1 MLAHANNVHKMNLRR
16 RLSHLKVMQPQLDML
31 QSQLSIL
38 VPTFPCP
45 KEERVGVWADGRKW
59 LCNMKTFLP
68 DNPVVYSIGSGGE
81 YSFEKDMF
89 FKFPLTRPLTFDP
102 FLDPS
107 LSSSMQALSFL
118 RLLPIGLAGA
128 GVIERARVDRP
139 GVQFMTVGEVMAANN
154 HSYVDV
160 LKVDCDGCEE
170 GLVYDIKPG
179 RREGGGEG
187 VGDGVGVGSGGG
199 RGEGGGGGEGREEEV
214 LEEFSRVKPFGDPAI
229 GQILIDLHHVNNP
242 SITLPMDVRLRTLVL
257 VNIAAIVE
265 RADEALLPAVYNEV
279 GQAFHASPQALGT
292 LTLVRALVQAL
303 TCPLAPWL
311 AHWMARVRVIA
322 VGAFTWA
329 IATLGVGIATNY
341 YEVAAWRGLNGV
353 GLALVIPAIQS
364 LVADSAS
371 NSTRGMAF
379 GWLQFVTNFG
389 NILGFTLGISLAC
402 YAFFGLAG
410 WRMAFIIVTVVSLGL
425 AAVLWLFAHD
435 PPPTT
440 VKSIDALTGLIDD
453 SGAQEERTVEPLLSE
468 DHGLDLKQ
476 QQQPHH
482 LYQQQ
487 QHQQQQ
493 QQQQQSQANEST
505 PLQPTSSHH
514 RHPSSPS
521 PHSPHSH
528 PHPSPL
534 PPTPLSAPRSSSTFL
549 SDVLKVLRI
558 RTFQL
563 IIAQGVVGSFPWA
576 AGAFFPM
583 WFELL
588 GFSHASTAVL
598 LSVFTVACS
607 LGGLFG
613 GWFGDVMARR
623 WPDGGRLVCAQISA
637 GSAVVLSTVLLRV
650 VPHSPEYFGVYLMVL
665 TLMGFLISWN
675 AAGTNNPIFAE
686 IVPERLRTDIYA
698 LDRTFEMSIAAFAP
712 PTVGYLAQAWFGYI
726 PPSPEPADTTA
737 LGSDSG
743 SGVSSSSSCSRN
755 SRSHAEMAADAKN
768 AEALSL
774 GLFWTMAVPF
784 AICCACYGWLYWTYP
799 KDRDRVRAEAAAEAR
814 EDRSMASFSRLHD
827 KVFSQQHQQQHYRD
841 HLLGLNA
848 FQRHQK
854 FVHDYVRFYGRS
866 APSSAAPAFKTD
878 LDVLRESYRFIRSDA
893 DDAEGTWEQR
903 LAKRYYDKLFKEYC
917 VADMSR
923 YKENKIGLRW
933 RTHAEVL
940 QGKGQFVCG
949 TKGCDNREGLHSYEV
964 NFAYH
969 EAGQKKQALVKL
981 RVCAKHAYQ
990 LNYRKEKELER
1001 QRAAEER
1008 ERERAERERR
1018 HTERKKRKTRRDSD
1032 SDSSNSSQSDTSDT
1046 SDSEKGA
1053 AESDSD
1059 EGDDAKR
1066 HKRRRSERA
1075 RKEGRTGKGERHS
1088 VKEEEAKLRKEKREH
1103 EFGKRGGSTA
1113 GGEGRISGARGES
1126 GAGGAGEGTEAGR
1139 DGAVCGAADIS
1150 KTAGSGHE
1158 VGRAGQ
1164 GHGPEQG
1171 HEQGHGQGSG
1181 SGLADGM
1188 GKNVVVQG
1196 GTLPANED
1204 VWQQPAMAVEPSREE
1219 EFDEYFQGMT
1229 IRRFTM
1235 MTSRAETTFASPRI
1249 LAVKRRIPRFL
1260 LSFAS
1265 ASKSRR
1271 EFRFCIDRGGTFTD
1285 IYAEVPGDPP
1295 FRVVKLLSEDPLNYD
1310 DAPREGIRRIL
1321 EEVTGEKI
1329 PRNAPLPTERID
1341 WIRMGTTV
1349 ATNAL
1354 LERAGERTALCVT
1367 RGFPDLLRIGN
1378 QARPRIFD
1386 LTARRA
1392 SLLYEEVVE
1401 VEERAQV
1408 LPGEEAQGE
1417 GLGKGNGGGE
1427 AEGGGKEGE
1436 GEADGGE
1443 EGGKR
1448 TVRGVSGELVRVLV
1462 PLNIEKT
1469 RAALEK
1475 VLARGIKSLAIA
1487 FLHSYTFP
1495 NHERAVAALAR
1506 EMGFNQVS
1514 ASSDLVPMV
1523 RIVPRGHTACVDA
1536 YLTPAIRTYVGKF
1549 LAGFDS
1555 GLADVAVSFMRSDGG
1570 LTPAQAFTGYQA
1582 ILSGPAGGVVGFART
1597 TFEFEDREMEGLEGL
1612 LSDVSS
1618 SKENNQND
1626 NKVKDDSIGAAG
1638 TAAEGALRC
1647 HPVIGFDMG
1656 GTSTDVSRY
1665 AGGAYEQVLETTT
1678 AGITIQAPQLDI
1690 NTVAAG
1696 GGSRLFFESGM
1707 LRVGPASVGAHP
1719 GPVCYRK
1726 GGQLAVT
1733 DANLLLG
1740 RVLPEYFP
1748 AIFGPNEDLPLDEQ
1762 AAREAMAELANEV
1775 NRGMGG
1781 GQGEGDKEGEGKER
1795 EGEGQESLQGGMS
1808 VEEVA
1813 MGFIRVANEAM
1824 CRPIRE
1830 LTEARGHE
1838 TSTHVLACFGGAG
1851 PQHACAIAR
1860 SLGISTV
1867 FVHRLCG
1874 ILSAYGMGLADRVV
1888 EMQEPAAEVCSN
1900 ESLPRV
1906 LARAARM
1913 EEQVRVALCGR
1924 GSGEGGGS
1932 EGDGKGGKGEGGEG
1946 ESGERG
1952 EGRRED
1958 GEGMEG
1964 ERTGVWTQVLLN
1976 LRYDST
1982 DTVLMVEA
1990 PPTHTLPSTTPSS
2003 TTETAQAHA
2012 GTDSSPSTTPA
2023 STTPASTTPAS
2034 TTPASTTP
2042 ASTTLH
2048 ASHPA
2053 ASFDFQGAF
2062 KRRFEREFGFDLQ
2075 GDRRV
2080 LIDDVRVKGVAP
2092 SGVLQQTAIPRAGGS
2107 EVGDAEGGL
2116 VAAGAA
2122 EAEGVQH
2129 RVYFEGG
2136 WRDTAVF
2143 RLEKLRWGHVV
2154 RGPAVILNG
2163 TSTVVVEP
2171 GCSAGITKYGNI
2183 VIAVGHTLHESDL
2196 EATAEATAASAVR
2209 AGAGAGAGEATVAAL
2224 PAAPAAP
2231 SSPAVPWDV
2240 VRLSI
2245 FGNRF
2250 MGIAEQ
2256 MGRTLQRTAIST
2268 NIKERLD
2275 FSCALFSPDG
2285 GLVANAPHVP
2295 VHLGAMSDT
2304 VRWQLEYW
2312 GRGAGVAEGGLKEGD
2327 VLVTNHPCA
2336 GGSHLPDITVV
2347 TPVFREGRIIFFVA
2361 SRGHHSEIGGST
2373 PGSMPPFS
2381 RSIWEEGAAIRTMKL
2396 VKGGVF
2402 QEEAIRAVLLE
2413 GQVLEGV
2420 MAGGAG
2426 LSGSEQVG
2434 GRTVRRVPGT
2444 RRIEDNLSDLRAQV
2458 AANQR
2463 GIELIGEL
2471 VEECGLETVLAYMGY
2486 VQVNAEQVVR
2496 RMLTRTALK
2505 HLESQKRASQEQQ
2518 QASQKASLE
2527 QQGAADKALPTE
2539 GDADGNGDADGQQQV
2554 VVLQGE
2560 DRMDDGS
2567 LIRLRISIHPSSGS
2581 AHFDFTGTS
2590 PEVYGNWN
2598 APTAVTTAAIIYC
2611 LRCLVDSE
2619 IPLNQGCLAP
2629 VRITLPLHSLLSP
2642 SDTAAVVGGN
2652 VLTSQRVTDIILAT
2666 FAAAANSQGCMNN
2679 LTFGDGTFGY
2689 YETIAGG
2696 VGAGPTWQ
2704 GEDGVQSHMTNTR
2717 ITDPEVLERRYPVLM
2732 RRFRLRQGS
2741 GGSGERRGGHG
2752 VERELEFLRPATVSM
2767 LSERRVLAPNGG
2779 AGGGCGARGLNLL
2792 RIARDGR
2799 VVNLGGKAS
2808 VGVERGDTL
2817 LVCTPGGGG
2826 WGMGGAG
2833 GYVPSAE
2840 VSWPKFSCEEQG
2852 WVGEFEGELGYY
2864 LPKHLRRHPE
2874 RVKLATR
2881 PLGCPLDA
2889 SRLPNVFMGYFE
2901 HLPLRKPW
2909 PPNFYGTPIEPQSD
2923 ISCVASGAISGGGSS
2938 DGSNGS
2944 PNGSPESSFIGANP
2958 TTGTGNVTSALAES
2972 VLEESVSGG
2981 VISGKSIAGGIF
2993 ANESDWVKKLR
3004 CDGPPCP
3011 SFGSCTARFPNL
3023 EKWRHRRG
3031 WAPFDETCTN
3041 RKDFTQ
3047 HDASALQM
3055 MRLEDVYVTANG
3067 VNLNRTHVFVRNGC
3081 WRFPG
3086 MQAKYEAT
3094 HVVQELPAVF
3104 NWAHQPANN
3113 FYHFLVELVPLFL
3126 VAAPLMAS
3134 TLRHVPVLVGRKQVH
3149 WYEQLGAPLIGIQ
3162 TDQIRLLPIFDYDLF
3177 HAHVVYQPIYQDCN
3191 HPSRPLW
3198 RLLRRR
3204 HLLHPSGIPL
3214 FNPDWTYR
3222 NHRPLSL
3229 PEARSFPSDWVVVL
3243 AKRPEGQKRSMV
3255 NFRGVE
3261 AEVVRRFGRERV
3273 VVFNGS
3279 LPILQ
3284 ARALLSRAR
3293 FYIASLG
3300 AALTNMIFMPEQSSV
3315 LEIRPEGCDITVFN
3329 ALASACSLRYHLVLT
3344 KGDWG
3349 TPIVANVTSVAQ
3361 VLDSVQARMR
3371 KEDGGD
3377 VGL

>member
-1 MLAHANNVHKMNLRR
+1 M
-16 RLSHLKVMQPQLDML
+16 S
-31 QSQLSIL
+31 
-38 VPTFPCP
+38 T
-45 KEERVGVWADGRKW
+45 
-59 LCNMKTFLP
+59 
-68 DNPVVYSIGSGGE
+68 
-81 YSFEKDMF
+81 
-89 FKFPLTRPLTFDP
+89 
-102 FLDPS
+102 
-107 LSSSMQALSFL
+107 
-118 RLLPIGLAGA
+118 
-128 GVIERARVDRP
+128 
-139 GVQFMTVGEVMAANN
+139 
-154 HSYVDV
+154 
-160 LKVDCDGCEE
+160 
-170 GLVYDIKPG
+170 
-179 RREGGGEG
+179 
-187 VGDGVGVGSGGG
+187 
-199 RGEGGGGGEGREEEV
+199 
-214 LEEFSRVKPFGDPAI
+214 
-229 GQILIDLHHVNNP
+229 
-242 SITLPMDVRLRTLVL
+242 
-257 VNIAAIVE
+257 
-265 RADEALLPAVYNEV
+265 
-279 GQAFHASPQALGT
+279 
-292 LTLVRALVQAL
+292 
-303 TCPLAPWL
+303 
-311 AHWMARVRVIA
+311 
-322 VGAFTWA
+322 
-329 IATLGVGIATNY
+329 
-341 YEVAAWRGLNGV
+341 
-353 GLALVIPAIQS
+353 
-364 LVADSAS
+364 SAS
-371 NSTRGMAF
+371 AF
-379 GWLQFVTNFG
+379 
-389 NILGFTLGISLAC
+389 
-402 YAFFGLAG
+402 
-410 WRMAFIIVTVVSLGL
+410 
-425 AAVLWLFAHD
+425 
-435 PPPTT
+435 
-440 VKSIDALTGLIDD
+440 
-453 SGAQEERTVEPLLSE
+453 
-468 DHGLDLKQ
+468 
-476 QQQPHH
+476 
-482 LYQQQ
+482 
-487 QHQQQQ
+487 
-493 QQQQQSQANEST
+493 
-505 PLQPTSSHH
+505 
-514 RHPSSPS
+514 
-521 PHSPHSH
+521 
-528 PHPSPL
+528 
-534 PPTPLSAPRSSSTFL
+534 
-549 SDVLKVLRI
+549 
-558 RTFQL
+558 
-563 IIAQGVVGSFPWA
+563 
-576 AGAFFPM
+576 
-583 WFELL
+583 
-588 GFSHASTAVL
+588 
-598 LSVFTVACS
+598 
-607 LGGLFG
+607 
-613 GWFGDVMARR
+613 
-623 WPDGGRLVCAQISA
+623 
-637 GSAVVLSTVLLRV
+637 
-650 VPHSPEYFGVYLMVL
+650 
-665 TLMGFLISWN
+665 
-675 AAGTNNPIFAE
+675 
-686 IVPERLRTDIYA
+686 
-698 LDRTFEMSIAAFAP
+698 
-712 PTVGYLAQAWFGYI
+712 
-726 PPSPEPADTTA
+726 
-737 LGSDSG
+737 
-743 SGVSSSSSCSRN
+743 
-755 SRSHAEMAADAKN
+755 
-768 AEALSL
+768 
-774 GLFWTMAVPF
+774 
-784 AICCACYGWLYWTYP
+784 
-799 KDRDRVRAEAAAEAR
+799 
-814 EDRSMASFSRLHD
+814 
-827 KVFSQQHQQQHYRD
+827 
-841 HLLGLNA
+841 
-848 FQRHQK
+848 
-854 FVHDYVRFYGRS
+854 
-866 APSSAAPAFKTD
+866 
-878 LDVLRESYRFIRSDA
+878 
-893 DDAEGTWEQR
+893 
-903 LAKRYYDKLFKEYC
+903 
-917 VADMSR
+917 
-923 YKENKIGLRW
+923 
-933 RTHAEVL
+933 
-940 QGKGQFVCG
+940 
-949 TKGCDNREGLHSYEV
+949 
-964 NFAYH
+964 
-969 EAGQKKQALVKL
+969 
-981 RVCAKHAYQ
+981 
-990 LNYRKEKELER
+990 
-1001 QRAAEER
+1001 
-1008 ERERAERERR
+1008 
-1018 HTERKKRKTRRDSD
+1018 
-1032 SDSSNSSQSDTSDT
+1032 
-1046 SDSEKGA
+1046 
-1053 AESDSD
+1053 
-1059 EGDDAKR
+1059 
-1066 HKRRRSERA
+1066 
-1075 RKEGRTGKGERHS
+1075 
-1088 VKEEEAKLRKEKREH
+1088 
-1103 EFGKRGGSTA
+1103 
-1113 GGEGRISGARGES
+1113 
-1126 GAGGAGEGTEAGR
+1126 
-1139 DGAVCGAADIS
+1139 
-1150 KTAGSGHE
+1150 
-1158 VGRAGQ
+1158 
-1164 GHGPEQG
+1164 
-1171 HEQGHGQGSG
+1171 
-1181 SGLADGM
+1181 
-1188 GKNVVVQG
+1188 
-1196 GTLPANED
+1196 
-1204 VWQQPAMAVEPSREE
+1204 
-1219 EFDEYFQGMT
+1219 
-1229 IRRFTM
+1229 
-1235 MTSRAETTFASPRI
+1235 
-1249 LAVKRRIPRFL
+1249 
-1260 LSFAS
+1260 
-1265 ASKSRR
+1265 KSRR

-1417 GLGKGNGGGE
+1417 GRGKGDGE
-1427 AEGGGKEGE
+1427 AEGGGKGE
-1436 GEADGGE
+1436 VGLVDGGDE
-1443 EGGKR
+1443 AGKR

-1495 NHERAVAALAR
+1495 DHERAVAALAR

-1597 TFEFEDREMEGLEGL
+1597 TFEFEVREMEGLEGL

-1626 NKVKDDSIGAAG
+1626 KEKTKDDSIGAG
-1638 TAAEGALRC
+1638 TAAEGVLRC
-1647 HPVIGFDMG
+1647 RPVIGFDMG

-1762 AAREAMAELANEV
+1762 AAREAMAELAKEV

-1781 GQGEGDKEGEGKER
+1781 EGGEGDKEGEG
-1795 EGEGQESLQGGMS
+1795 GEESGQDRMS

-1838 TSTHVLACFGGAG
+1838 TSSHVLACFGGAG

-1913 EEQVRVALCGR
+1913 EEEVRAGLCGR

-1932 EGDGKGGKGEGGEG
+1932 EGEGEGEKGKGGEAGGGKGEGK
-1946 ESGERG
+1946 GERG
-1952 EGRRED
+1952 EGGEGRREG
-1958 GEGMEG
+1958 GEEA
-1964 ERTGVWTQVLLN
+1964 GVWTQVLLN
-1976 LRYDST
+1976 LRYDGT
-1982 DTVLMVEA
+1982 DTALMVEA
-1990 PPTHTLPSTTPSS
+1990 PPTHTLSATTPSS
-2003 TTETAQAHA
+2003 T
-2012 GTDSSPSTTPA
+2012 SSPSTN
-2023 STTPASTTPAS
+2023 
-2034 TTPASTTP
+2034 
-2042 ASTTLH
+2042 LH
-2048 ASHPA
+2048 TSHPA
-2053 ASFDFQGAF
+2053 ASFDFLGAF

-2080 LIDDVRVKGVAP
+2080 LIDDIRVKGVAP
-2092 SGVLQQTAIPRAGGS
+2092 SGVLQQTAIPRAGAS
-2107 EVGDAEGGL
+2107 EEVAGGL
-2116 VAAGAA
+2116 VAAGTA
-2122 EAEGVQH
+2122 EAEAVQH

-2154 RGPAVILNG
+2154 AGPAVILNE

-2171 GCSAGITKYGNI
+2171 GCTAGITKYGNI
-2183 VIAVGHTLHESDL
+2183 VIAVSHTAHQSDV
-2196 EATAEATAASAVR
+2196 EGAAEAAAASA
-2209 AGAGAGAGEATVAAL
+2209 AGAGAGAVAAAAAAAGGGAA
-2224 PAAPAAP
+2224 AAPLSTPAIP
-2231 SSPAVPWDV
+2231 PSPAVPWDV

-2312 GRGAGVAEGGLKEGD
+2312 GRGAGVAEGGLQEGD

-2426 LSGSEQVG
+2426 LSGDGQG
-2434 GRTVRRVPGT
+2434 GGKTVRRVPGT

-2496 RMLTRTALK
+2496 RMLTCTALK
-2505 HLESQKRASQEQQ
+2505 HLESQNQASQEQQ
-2518 QASQKASLE
+2518 QASHEQQQSSQEASQD
-2527 QQGAADKALPTE
+2527 QQGAADNALPTKVDA
-2539 GDADGNGDADGQQQV
+2539 GRDADADADGKQV

-2567 LIRLRISIHPSSGS
+2567 LIRLRISIHPASGS

-2611 LRCLVDSE
+2611 LRCLVDSD

-2642 SDTAAVVGGN
+2642 SDAAAVVGGN
-2652 VLTSQRVTDIILAT
+2652 VLTSQRVTDIILST

-2717 ITDPEVLERRYPVLM
+2717 ITDPEVLERRYPVLL

-2752 VERELEFLRPATVSM
+2752 VEREVEFLRPATVSM

-2779 AGGGCGARGLNLL
+2779 VGGGCGARGLNLL

-2826 WGMGGAG
+2826 WGVGGVG

-2840 VSWPKFSCEEQG
+2840 ASWPKFSCEEQG
-2852 WVGEFEGELGYY
+2852 WAHRSSSPLGSSLASNTQDPPVLLPPGELAGQHRTGPTGPPPSWGARWPAPHKTHRSSSPLGISLASTAQDPPVL
-2864 LPKHLRRHPE
+2864 LPRWVLLPPGELAGQHRTGPTGPPPPWGARWLAPHRTHRSSSPLGSSLASTAQDPPVLLPPGDLAGQHRIGPTGPPPPWGARWPAPHRTHRSSSPLGSSLASTAQDPPVLLPPGELAGQHRTGPTGPPPPWGARWPAPHRTHRSSSPLGSSLASTARERMGLCQLFAAVFLRRWS
-2874 RVKLATR
+2874 LMAT
-2881 PLGCPLDA
+2881 
-2889 SRLPNVFMGYFE
+2889 
-2901 HLPLRKPW
+2901 
-2909 PPNFYGTPIEPQSD
+2909 QSY
-2923 ISCVASGAISGGGSS
+2923 
-2938 DGSNGS
+2938 
-2944 PNGSPESSFIGANP
+2944 
-2958 TTGTGNVTSALAES
+2958 
-2972 VLEESVSGG
+2972 
-2981 VISGKSIAGGIF
+2981 
-2993 ANESDWVKKLR
+2993 
-3004 CDGPPCP
+3004 
-3011 SFGSCTARFPNL
+3011 GSCLA
-3023 EKWRHRRG
+3023 
-3031 WAPFDETCTN
+3031 
-3041 RKDFTQ
+3041 
-3047 HDASALQM
+3047 
-3055 MRLEDVYVTANG
+3055 
-3067 VNLNRTHVFVRNGC
+3067 
-3081 WRFPG
+3081 
-3086 MQAKYEAT
+3086 
-3094 HVVQELPAVF
+3094 
-3104 NWAHQPANN
+3104 
-3113 FYHFLVELVPLFL
+3113 
-3126 VAAPLMAS
+3126 
-3134 TLRHVPVLVGRKQVH
+3134 
-3149 WYEQLGAPLIGIQ
+3149 
-3162 TDQIRLLPIFDYDLF
+3162 
-3177 HAHVVYQPIYQDCN
+3177 PIY
-3191 HPSRPLW
+3191 
-3198 RLLRRR
+3198 
-3204 HLLHPSGIPL
+3204 
-3214 FNPDWTYR
+3214 
-3222 NHRPLSL
+3222 
-3229 PEARSFPSDWVVVL
+3229 
-3243 AKRPEGQKRSMV
+3243 
-3255 NFRGVE
+3255 
-3261 AEVVRRFGRERV
+3261 
-3273 VVFNGS
+3273 
-3279 LPILQ
+3279 
-3284 ARALLSRAR
+3284 
-3293 FYIASLG
+3293 
-3300 AALTNMIFMPEQSSV
+3300 
-3315 LEIRPEGCDITVFN
+3315 CDQ
-3329 ALASACSLRYHLVLT
+3329 R
-3344 KGDWG
+3344 
-3349 TPIVANVTSVAQ
+3349 
-3361 VLDSVQARMR
+3361 
-3371 KEDGGD
+3371 
-3377 VGL
+3377 

>member
-1 MLAHANNVHKMNLRR
+1 M
-16 RLSHLKVMQPQLDML
+16 
-31 QSQLSIL
+31 
-38 VPTFPCP
+38 
-45 KEERVGVWADGRKW
+45 
-59 LCNMKTFLP
+59 
-68 DNPVVYSIGSGGE
+68 
-81 YSFEKDMF
+81 
-89 FKFPLTRPLTFDP
+89 
-102 FLDPS
+102 
-107 LSSSMQALSFL
+107 
-118 RLLPIGLAGA
+118 
-128 GVIERARVDRP
+128 
-139 GVQFMTVGEVMAANN
+139 
-154 HSYVDV
+154 
-160 LKVDCDGCEE
+160 
-170 GLVYDIKPG
+170 
-179 RREGGGEG
+179 
-187 VGDGVGVGSGGG
+187 
-199 RGEGGGGGEGREEEV
+199 
-214 LEEFSRVKPFGDPAI
+214 
-229 GQILIDLHHVNNP
+229 
-242 SITLPMDVRLRTLVL
+242 
-257 VNIAAIVE
+257 
-265 RADEALLPAVYNEV
+265 
-279 GQAFHASPQALGT
+279 
-292 LTLVRALVQAL
+292 
-303 TCPLAPWL
+303 
-311 AHWMARVRVIA
+311 
-322 VGAFTWA
+322 
-329 IATLGVGIATNY
+329 
-341 YEVAAWRGLNGV
+341 
-353 GLALVIPAIQS
+353 
-364 LVADSAS
+364 
-371 NSTRGMAF
+371 ST
-379 GWLQFVTNFG
+379 
-389 NILGFTLGISLAC
+389 S
-402 YAFFGLAG
+402 
-410 WRMAFIIVTVVSLGL
+410 
-425 AAVLWLFAHD
+425 
-435 PPPTT
+435 
-440 VKSIDALTGLIDD
+440 
-453 SGAQEERTVEPLLSE
+453 
-468 DHGLDLKQ
+468 
-476 QQQPHH
+476 
-482 LYQQQ
+482 
-487 QHQQQQ
+487 
-493 QQQQQSQANEST
+493 
-505 PLQPTSSHH
+505 
-514 RHPSSPS
+514 
-521 PHSPHSH
+521 
-528 PHPSPL
+528 
-534 PPTPLSAPRSSSTFL
+534 
-549 SDVLKVLRI
+549 
-558 RTFQL
+558 
-563 IIAQGVVGSFPWA
+563 
-576 AGAFFPM
+576 
-583 WFELL
+583 
-588 GFSHASTAVL
+588 
-598 LSVFTVACS
+598 
-607 LGGLFG
+607 
-613 GWFGDVMARR
+613 
-623 WPDGGRLVCAQISA
+623 
-637 GSAVVLSTVLLRV
+637 
-650 VPHSPEYFGVYLMVL
+650 
-665 TLMGFLISWN
+665 
-675 AAGTNNPIFAE
+675 
-686 IVPERLRTDIYA
+686 
-698 LDRTFEMSIAAFAP
+698 
-712 PTVGYLAQAWFGYI
+712 
-726 PPSPEPADTTA
+726 
-737 LGSDSG
+737 
-743 SGVSSSSSCSRN
+743 
-755 SRSHAEMAADAKN
+755 
-768 AEALSL
+768 
-774 GLFWTMAVPF
+774 
-784 AICCACYGWLYWTYP
+784 
-799 KDRDRVRAEAAAEAR
+799 
-814 EDRSMASFSRLHD
+814 
-827 KVFSQQHQQQHYRD
+827 
-841 HLLGLNA
+841 
-848 FQRHQK
+848 
-854 FVHDYVRFYGRS
+854 
-866 APSSAAPAFKTD
+866 
-878 LDVLRESYRFIRSDA
+878 
-893 DDAEGTWEQR
+893 
-903 LAKRYYDKLFKEYC
+903 
-917 VADMSR
+917 
-923 YKENKIGLRW
+923 
-933 RTHAEVL
+933 
-940 QGKGQFVCG
+940 
-949 TKGCDNREGLHSYEV
+949 
-964 NFAYH
+964 
-969 EAGQKKQALVKL
+969 
-981 RVCAKHAYQ
+981 
-990 LNYRKEKELER
+990 
-1001 QRAAEER
+1001 
-1008 ERERAERERR
+1008 
-1018 HTERKKRKTRRDSD
+1018 
-1032 SDSSNSSQSDTSDT
+1032 
-1046 SDSEKGA
+1046 
-1053 AESDSD
+1053 
-1059 EGDDAKR
+1059 
-1066 HKRRRSERA
+1066 
-1075 RKEGRTGKGERHS
+1075 
-1088 VKEEEAKLRKEKREH
+1088 
-1103 EFGKRGGSTA
+1103 
-1113 GGEGRISGARGES
+1113 
-1126 GAGGAGEGTEAGR
+1126 
-1139 DGAVCGAADIS
+1139 
-1150 KTAGSGHE
+1150 
-1158 VGRAGQ
+1158 
-1164 GHGPEQG
+1164 
-1171 HEQGHGQGSG
+1171 
-1181 SGLADGM
+1181 
-1188 GKNVVVQG
+1188 
-1196 GTLPANED
+1196 
-1204 VWQQPAMAVEPSREE
+1204 
-1219 EFDEYFQGMT
+1219 
-1229 IRRFTM
+1229 
-1235 MTSRAETTFASPRI
+1235 
-1249 LAVKRRIPRFL
+1249 
-1260 LSFAS
+1260 AS

-1417 GLGKGNGGGE
+1417 GRGKGS
-1427 AEGGGKEGE
+1427 GGGKGEAGGE
-1436 GEADGGE
+1436 GEAGGNGDEGSAEGGE
-1443 EGGKR
+1443 EAGKR

-1495 NHERAVAALAR
+1495 DHERAVAALAR

-1597 TFEFEDREMEGLEGL
+1597 TFEFEAREMEGLEGL

-1618 SKENNQND
+1618 RKENKNNENNKTSD
-1626 NKVKDDSIGAAG
+1626 NPVGAC
-1638 TAAEGALRC
+1638 TAAEEAVKCR
-1647 HPVIGFDMG
+1647 PVIGFDMG

-1707 LRVGPASVGAHP
+1707 LCVGPASVGAHP

-1740 RVLPEYFP
+1740 RVLPKYFP

-1762 AAREAMAELANEV
+1762 AAREAMVELAKEV

-1781 GQGEGDKEGEGKER
+1781 EGGEGDKEGEG
-1795 EGEGQESLQGGMS
+1795 GEESGQDGMS

-1838 TSTHVLACFGGAG
+1838 TSSHVLACFGGAG

-1913 EEQVRVALCGR
+1913 EEQVRAGLCGR

-1932 EGDGKGGKGEGGEG
+1932 EGEGEGGRGKGGEGGGGKGEGEEG
-1946 ESGERG
+1946 ESGEGG
-1952 EGRRED
+1952 EGRREG
-1958 GEGMEG
+1958 GEQA
-1964 ERTGVWTQVLLN
+1964 GVWTQVLLN
-1976 LRYDST
+1976 LRYDGT
-1982 DTVLMVEA
+1982 DTALMVEA
-1990 PPTHTLPSTTPSS
+1990 PPTHTLSSTTPPS
-2003 TTETAQAHA
+2003 T
-2012 GTDSSPSTTPA
+2012 SSPSTN
-2023 STTPASTTPAS
+2023 
-2034 TTPASTTP
+2034 
-2042 ASTTLH
+2042 LH
-2048 ASHPA
+2048 TSHPA
-2053 ASFDFQGAF
+2053 ASFDFLGAF

-2080 LIDDVRVKGVAP
+2080 LIDDIRVKGVAP

-2107 EVGDAEGGL
+2107 EEAAGGL
-2116 VAAGAA
+2116 VAAGTA
-2122 EAEGVQH
+2122 EAEAVQH

-2136 WRDTAVF
+2136 WRETAVF

-2154 RGPAVILNG
+2154 AGPAVILNG

-2171 GCSAGITKYGNI
+2171 GCTAGITKYGNI
-2183 VIAVGHTLHESDL
+2183 VIAVGHTAHQSDVEGGTVL
-2196 EATAEATAASAVR
+2196 KDGHSAAAKAASAQ
-2209 AGAGAGAGEATVAAL
+2209 AS
-2224 PAAPAAP
+2224 PASP
-2231 SSPAVPWDV
+2231 SSPPVPWDV

-2304 VRWQLEYW
+2304 VRWQLDYW
-2312 GRGAGVAEGGLKEGD
+2312 GRGEGVAEGGLKEGD

-2402 QEEAIRAVLLE
+2402 QEGAIRAVLLE

-2426 LSGSEQVG
+2426 SSGDGQG
-2434 GRTVRRVPGT
+2434 GGKTVRRVPGT

-2505 HLESQKRASQEQQ
+2505 HLESQKHASQEQK
-2518 QASQKASLE
+2518 QASEETSQE
-2527 QQGAADKALPTE
+2527 HQGATEKALPTD
-2539 GDADGNGDADGQQQV
+2539 GDGERDANEQRV

-2567 LIRLRISIHPSSGS
+2567 LIRLRISIHPASGS

-2611 LRCLVDSE
+2611 LRCLVDSD

-2652 VLTSQRVTDIILAT
+2652 VLTSQRVTDIILST
-2666 FAAAANSQGCMNN
+2666 FDAAANSQGCMNN

-2717 ITDPEVLERRYPVLM
+2717 ITDPEVLERRYPVLL

-2799 VVNLGGKAS
+2799 VVNLGAKAS

-2817 LVCTPGGGG
+2817 LESPRLHL
-2826 WGMGGAG
+2826 AG
-2833 GYVPSAE
+2833 RVA
-2840 VSWPKFSCEEQG
+2840 K
-2852 WVGEFEGELGYY
+2852 FEGELNYF
-2864 LPKHLRRHPE
+2864 LPERFRSHPE
-2874 RVKLATR
+2874 RVNLVTR
-2881 PLGCPLDA
+2881 PLGFPLSTA
-2889 SRLPNVFMGYFE
+2889 RLANVFLHFFDNV
-2901 HLPLRKPW
+2901 P
-2909 PPNFYGTPIEPQSD
+2909 SD
-2923 ISCVASGAISGGGSS
+2923 NSETSSSG
-2938 DGSNGS
+2938 DHH
-2944 PNGSPESSFIGANP
+2944 IG
-2958 TTGTGNVTSALAES
+2958 
-2972 VLEESVSGG
+2972 SVSRTS
-2981 VISGKSIAGGIF
+2981 VDSASI
-2993 ANESDWVKKLR
+2993 ESDS
-3004 CDGPPCP
+3004 DE
-3011 SFGSCTARFPNL
+3011 SASEGSDSQGSVPGDSGSGENQKEVA
-3023 EKWRHRRG
+3023 
-3031 WAPFDETCTN
+3031 FDETCSHKQDMG
-3041 RKDFTQ
+3041 R
-3047 HDASALQM
+3047 HGAYALQM
-3055 MRLEDVYVTANG
+3055 MRLEDVLVSDGGYT
-3067 VNLNRTHVFVRNGC
+3067 LNRTHLFVSNGC
-3081 WRFPG
+3081 PRFPG
-3086 MQAKYEAT
+3086 TAT
-3094 HVVQELPAVF
+3094 YDAGHMVHELPAVF
-3104 NWAHQPANN
+3104 NWAHQSGSN
-3113 FYHFLVELVPLFL
+3113 FYHFLIEVFPLFL
-3126 VAAPLMAS
+3126 IAAPLMPS
-3134 TLRHVPVLVGRKQVH
+3134 PLRDLPVLVRSGQVRM
-3149 WYEQLGAPLIGIQ
+3149 YKQLGAPLIGIPP
-3162 TDQIRLLPIFDYDLF
+3162 DQMRLLPTFGNDLF
-3177 HAHVVYQPIYQDCN
+3177 HADVVYQPIYQNCH
-3191 HPSRPLW
+3191 HPSRSIW
-3198 RLLRRR
+3198 QSLRRR

-3214 FNPDWTYR
+3214 FNLDWTLG
-3222 NHRPLSL
+3222 NHRPLSAH
-3229 PEARSFPSDWVVVL
+3229 EARSFPSDWVVVL
-3243 AKRPEGQKRSMV
+3243 VKRPKGRRALE
-3255 NFRGVE
+3255 NFEEVE
-3261 AEVVRRFGRERV
+3261 EEVVRRFGRDRV
-3273 VVFNGS
+3273 VLFDGS

-3284 ARALLSRAR
+3284 ARALLMRAR
-3293 FYIASLG
+3293 LYTAGHG
-3300 AALTNMIFMPEQSSV
+3300 AALTNMIFMPEKASL
-3315 LEIRPEGCDITVFN
+3315 LEIRPQGCPVPVYN
-3329 ALASACSLRYHLVLT
+3329 GLASACSLQYHLVFT
-3344 KGDWG
+3344 
-3349 TPIVANVTSVAQ
+3349 N
-3361 VLDSVQARMR
+3361 
-3371 KEDGGD
+3371 DGIR
-3377 VGL
+3377 VGNYSYLPRFPSLP